1 MRLLAAHRFEML
13 EEFILCPRPWVRTQ
27 RRPSSRSVW
36 DFPVRRHRRAAARGG
51 TAAPSGT
58 PAGRADTAQ
67 SQPEPSARP
76 IPEMGAARTAMA
88 VVEDN
93 LVEYQ
98 YYISNNTGGGRRGWV
113 GAVLTRNHHWVRQR
127 GVKMLMNSLF
137 FAKFLSQ
144 HLVFFF
150 PPLINGAA

>member
-1 MRLLAAHRFEML
+1 MCSARTADETVSSAQIRDVGGVYFMPASLSEDTAQAEQP
-13 EEFILCPRPWVRTQ
+13 LCVGL
-27 RRPSSRSVW
+27 PSQ
-36 DFPVRRHRRAAARGG
+36 AAARGG
-51 TAAPSGT
+51 SAAPSGT

-113 GAVLTRNHHWVRQR
+113 GAVLTRNHH
-127 GVKMLMNSLF
+127 
-137 FAKFLSQ
+137 
-144 HLVFFF
+144 
-150 PPLINGAA
+150 